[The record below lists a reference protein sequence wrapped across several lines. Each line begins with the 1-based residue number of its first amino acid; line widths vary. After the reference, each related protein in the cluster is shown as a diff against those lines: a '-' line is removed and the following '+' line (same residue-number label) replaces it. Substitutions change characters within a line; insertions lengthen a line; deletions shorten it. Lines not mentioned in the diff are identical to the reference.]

1 MTASSG
7 ERCVRSGVGGSP
19 ALSLD
24 MGAIGAAERLCGLLL
39 AGGDEGEV
47 AAALNDELQ
56 GLQLSW
62 DPETRDL
69 PTTAMRAAQAYW
81 QSLPRNGGLPEVLQ
95 VEPERLRAALGYI
108 MLVDVGEQTGDF
120 RYALYGSK
128 IAAVSGFDLTG
139 KSIWDIPTL
148 SAVQVF
154 FAGCYLAV
162 GRARRPL
169 YSVHE
174 APPSITVSAWHR
186 LILPLGRAGEVRRFL
201 VCNQPLKSLHPH

>member
-7 ERCVRSGVGGSP
+7 VRRFRSGEAGSP
-19 ALSLD
+19 TLAAK
-24 MGAIGAAERLCGLLL
+24 MGALGAAERLCGLLL
-39 AGGDEGEV
+39 AGGDEGEL
-47 AAALNDELQ
+47 AAALNDEVQ
-56 GLQLSW
+56 GLRIFW
-62 DPETRDL
+62 DPESRDL

-81 QSLPRNGGLPEVLQ
+81 QSLPRSNGIPEVLQ

-108 MLVDVGEQTGDF
+108 MLVDVGEDAGDF
-120 RYALYGSK
+120 RYTLYGSK

-139 KSIWDIPTL
+139 KSIWDIPTI

-154 FAGCYLAV
+154 FAACYMAV
-162 GRARRPL
+162 GRAGRPL

-186 LILPLGRAGEVRRFL
+186 LIQPLGRAGEVRRFL

>member
-1 MTASSG
+1 MTAFSG
-7 ERCVRSGVGGSP
+7 ERRLRNGEADSP
-19 ALSLD
+19 ALAAE
-24 MGAIGAAERLCGLLL
+24 MGALGAAENLCALLL
-39 AGGDEGEV
+39 AGGDEGDV
-47 AAALNDELQ
+47 AAALNDEVR
-56 GLQLSW
+56 GLRLSW
-62 DPETRDL
+62 DPESADL
-69 PTTAMRAAQAYW
+69 PTTAMRAARAYW
-81 QSLPRNGGLPEVLQ
+81 ESLPRSNGIPEVLQ

-108 MLVDVGEQTGDF
+108 MLVDVGEVAGDF

-128 IAAVSGFDLTG
+128 IAAVSGFDMTG
-139 KSIWDIPTL
+139 KSIWDIPTV
-148 SAVQVF
+148 SAVQIL

-186 LILPLGRAGEVRRFL
+186 LILPLGGSGAVRRFL

>member
-7 ERCVRSGVGGSP
+7 ARRVRSGEGGSP
-19 ALSLD
+19 ALALD
-24 MGAIGAAERLCGLLL
+24 MGAIGAAQRLSDLLL

-47 AAALNDELQ
+47 AAALNDEVR

-62 DPETRDL
+62 DPQTQDL

-81 QSLPRNGGLPEVLQ
+81 QSLPRSGGLPEVLQ
-95 VEPERLRAALGYI
+95 VEPGRLRAALGYI
-108 MLVDVGEQTGDF
+108 MLVDVGEETGDF

-128 IAAVSGFDLTG
+128 IAAVAGFDLTG

-162 GRARRPL
+162 GRAGRPL

-186 LILPLGRAGEVRRFL
+186 LILPLGRVGVVRRFL
-201 VCNQPLKSLHPH
+201 VCNQPMKSLHPH

>member
-7 ERCVRSGVGGSP
+7 ARRVRSGEGGSP
-19 ALSLD
+19 ALALD
-24 MGAIGAAERLCGLLL
+24 MGAIGAAERLCDLLL

-56 GLQLSW
+56 GIQLSW

-69 PTTAMRAAQAYW
+69 PTTAMRATQAYW
-81 QSLPRNGGLPEVLQ
+81 QSLPRSAGVPEVLQ

-108 MLVDVGEQTGDF
+108 MLVDVGEETGDF

-148 SAVQVF
+148 SAIQVF
-154 FAGCYLAV
+154 FAACYLAV
-162 GRARRPL
+162 GRSRRPL

-174 APPSITVSAWHR
+174 APPTITVSAWHR
-186 LILPLGRAGEVRRFL
+186 LILPLGRADEVRRFL
-201 VCNQPLKSLHPH
+201 VCNQPLKGLHPH